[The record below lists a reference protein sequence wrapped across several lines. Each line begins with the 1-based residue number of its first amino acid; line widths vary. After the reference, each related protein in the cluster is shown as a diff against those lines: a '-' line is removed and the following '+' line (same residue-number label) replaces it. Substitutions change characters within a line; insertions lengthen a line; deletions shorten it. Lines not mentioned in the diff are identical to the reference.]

1 MAKLSVAAR
10 KKIPKEQF
18 GLPEQRKYPMPDRK
32 HAQVAEAYAERYA
45 TPAEKAKIDR
55 KADRV
60 LGRKRRP

>member
-1 MAKLSVAAR
+1 MAKLNTAAR

-18 GLPEQRKYPMPDRK
+18 GLPGQRKYPMPDRK

-45 TPAEKAKIDR
+45 TPAEKKKIDA

-60 LGRKRRP
+60 LGKKKR